1 MVYKM
6 NQNILEES
14 QTSQSQTSQSQT
26 NQSKNSQSQLVKD
39 HPNQI
44 NIQFVD
50 SSLTGYYKVRS
61 NFNTDSGYDLYCPE
75 TIEVKPHSVG
85 TLDFKIRCSPNF
97 QKVSGYYLYPRSSI
111 SKTPLMMANSVGI
124 IDYGYRGNIM
134 AKVYNTSDQTYV
146 VKEGERLFQL
156 CMPSLEPFNVEFV
169 TELDSTER
177 GTGGF
182 GSTGSGN
189 KI

>member
-6 NQNILEES
+6 NQNISEGS
-14 QTSQSQTSQSQT
+14 QLDQSQLVKGSLD
-26 NQSKNSQSQLVKD
+26 QSQLVKD
-39 HPNQI
+39 QPNQI

-50 SSLTGYYKVRS
+50 SSLAGYYKVRS

-97 QKVSGYYLYPRSSI
+97 KKVSGYYLYPRSSI